1 MTRSAAILGPAC
13 LFPLAAY
20 LLARR
25 LEGPL
30 GSALE
35 MLVVMMLGGL
45 VAMVYVCV
53 AMWRLRSQG
62 RSASWFL
69 GAGIALSP
77 AVYFVVLNSFLR
89 ASPP

>member
-1 MTRSAAILGPAC
+1 
-13 LFPLAAY
+13 
-20 LLARR
+20 
-25 LEGPL
+25 
-30 GSALE
+30 
-35 MLVVMMLGGL
+35 MLGGL